1 MSKLALS
8 AISLALFSAYATAET
23 QQLDVISVVAQ
34 DPVHSATAS
43 QAQQSLGK
51 TTVSSQA
58 IEKQPAVN
66 DIADI
71 LRHQPGVTYNSGS
84 ATGQYGNKRQIDLRG
99 MGTENTLILIDGK
112 PATSR
117 QSARYGRN
125 NGRNTLGD
133 SKWVPIEEIESV
145 EVIRGTEAAR
155 YGNGAMGG
163 VVNIKTKPVTDK
175 LKGSI
180 TYNLNVPENSQY
192 GTSNRATFNLSGP
205 IIQDVLGFR
214 LYGSWNKTR
223 ADAIDTNNV
232 TVTTG
237 INRRTRE
244 PVVTTTHYPARE
256 GVRNKDIA
264 GRLSWKITPE
274 QVLTLDAS
282 YSRQGN
288 IYAGGDIESDSISTD
303 AADITT
309 ELPYQGAE
317 TNRVYRQVYA
327 LTHEGKWS
335 WGENKTYVQFDK
347 TVNSRFPVYLGFG
360 TEGTWENQNFVD
372 SKLTNYRFNH
382 EMIIPFSWYGDHKF
396 TVGVDANH
404 SKLNDPDSTSYSF
417 SRDGTNG
424 MNLGYISWLADGD
437 RSGTNSVN
445 EYGLFIE
452 DVIDFKQG
460 TIVTPMVRFDYH
472 SVSKSNWSPSLN
484 ISHDLNPYLTIKGG
498 LARAYKAPNLYQSN
512 PNYVLANRQ
521 NNCPVNGRSLDEVGS
536 CYTVGNKDLKPETSF
551 NKEIGFELHN
561 QDGHKLGLT
570 YYHNAYRNKIEADT
584 NVLATTTN
592 ESGRAFMLDGRTP
605 ITSTDIYK
613 WDNIPR
619 ATVEGLEGYL
629 NLPLVADKL
638 DLATNFTYIRKSIN
652 KSTGNP
658 LSLMPKYTISS
669 TLTYQATDNLDFA
682 TTYTRYGKQLSRP
695 NAVRYMHY
703 TINPVVQ
710 ERLGSYGVWGASVG
724 YKWGDFSVRAGVS
737 NILNKRIYVTNS
749 AASKSNEIGRAYY
762 TTLKYSF

>member
-1 MSKLALS
+1 MFKTPNKLTTHLS
-8 AISLALFSAYATAET
+8 TLSLALLSCYASAAV
-23 QQLDVISVVAQ
+23 QQLDTIAVTTE
-34 DPVHSATAS
+34 DPSHSASAS
-43 QAQQSLGK
+43 QAIQSLGK
-51 TTVSSQA
+51 TIVTSQA

-66 DIADI
+66 DVADI
-71 LRHQPGVTYNSGS
+71 IRHQPGVTYNSGS
-84 ATGQYGNKRQIDLRG
+84 ATGEYGNKRQIDLRG
-99 MGTENTLILIDGK
+99 MGAENTLILIDGK

-133 SKWVPIEEIESV
+133 SKWVPIEEIESI

-163 VVNIKTKPVTDK
+163 VVNIKTKPITDK
-175 LKGSI
+175 LKGSV
-180 TYNLNVPENSQY
+180 TYSLNVPENSKF
-192 GTSNRATFNLSGP
+192 GTTNRATFNLSGP
-205 IIQDVLGFR
+205 IVQDVLGFR
-214 LYGSWNKTR
+214 LYGSWNKTKQ
-223 ADAIDTNNV
+223 DALDANPPIV
-232 TVTTG
+232 TVGRNGSPSTT
-237 INRRTRE
+237 
-244 PVVTTTHYPARE
+244 YYAARE

-264 GRLSWKITPE
+264 GRLSWKITPD

-288 IYAGGDIESDSISTD
+288 LYAGGDTESDTGSIDSATFD
-303 AADITT
+303 M
-309 ELPYQGAE
+309 QGAE
-317 TNRVYRQVYA
+317 TNRVYRQAYA

-360 TEGTWENQNFVD
+360 TEGTWENHNFVD
-372 SKLTNYRFNH
+372 SKLTNYRFSH
-382 EMIIPFSWYGDHKF
+382 EMIIPFEWHGDHKF
-396 TVGVDANH
+396 TIGVEANH
-404 SKLNDPDSTSYSF
+404 SKLNDADSTSYDFVNDSIA
-417 SRDGTNG
+417 SVGSLGTIPWLAQGNRDGHT
-424 MNLGYISWLADGD
+424 SA
-437 RSGTNSVN
+437 S
-445 EYGLFIE
+445 EYGVFIE

-460 TIVTPMVRFDYH
+460 TIITPMVRFDYH
-472 SVSKSNWSPSLN
+472 TVSKSNWSPSLN
-484 ISHDLNPYLTIKGG
+484 ISHDINPYLTLKGG

-521 NNCPVNGRSLDEVGS
+521 NNCPVNGQALADVGS

-561 QDGHKLGLT
+561 QEGYKLGLT
-570 YYHNAYRNKIEADT
+570 YYHNAYHNKIEADT
-584 NVLATTTN
+584 NVLATVKNPNWEKAMVSETADT
-592 ESGRAFMLDGRTP
+592 A
-605 ITSTDIYK
+605 IYK

-638 DLATNFTYIRKSIN
+638 DLSTNFTYIRKSIN
-652 KSTGNP
+652 KTTGNP

-695 NAVRYMHY
+695 NNVRYMHY
-703 TINPVVQ
+703 VNNPVVQ

-737 NILNKRIYVTNS
+737 NILNKRINVTNS

>member
-1 MSKLALS
+1 MSKSKTISHKLS
-8 AISLALFSAYATAET
+8 VISLAFFSLYATAET
-23 QQLDVISVVAQ
+23 QQLDTISVTAE
-34 DPVHSATAS
+34 DPSHSATAS
-43 QAQQSLGK
+43 QAQQSLGH
-51 TTVSSQA
+51 TTVTSQA

-66 DIADI
+66 DIADVI
-71 LRHQPGVTYNSGS
+71 RHQPGVTYNSGS

-99 MGTENTLILIDGK
+99 MGAENTLILIDGK

-180 TYNLNVPENSQY
+180 TYSLNVPENSKY

-205 IIQDVLGFR
+205 ILQDVLGFR
-214 LYGSWNKTR
+214 LYGSWNKTKQ
-223 ADAIDTNNV
+223 DAIDANPP
-232 TVTTG
+232 TVTTSNNG
-237 INRRTRE
+237 T
-244 PVVTTTHYPARE
+244 TSTTHYAARE

-264 GRLSWKITPE
+264 GRLSWKITPD

-288 IYAGGDIESDSISTD
+288 LYAGGDSESSSIP
-303 AADITT
+303 AAT
-309 ELPYQGAE
+309 LAMQGAE

-335 WGENKTYVQFDK
+335 WGENKTYFQFDK
-347 TVNSRFPVYLGFG
+347 TVNSRYPVGLGYSA
-360 TEGTWENQNFVD
+360 EGSWSDYSFVD

-382 EMIIPFSWYGDHKF
+382 EMIIPFEWHADHKF
-396 TVGVDANH
+396 TLGMEASH
-404 SKLNDPDSTSYSF
+404 SKLNDPDSMKYDF
-417 SRDGTNG
+417 VNNG
-424 MNLGYISWLADGD
+424 FFNLGTIPWLEQGNRGGETSA
-437 RSGTNSVN
+437 S
-445 EYGLFIE
+445 EYGLFVE

-460 TIVTPMVRFDYH
+460 TVVTPMIRFDYH
-472 SVSKSNWSPSLN
+472 SVSKVNWSPSLN
-484 ISHDLNPYLTIKGG
+484 ISHDVNPYLTIKGG
-498 LARAYKAPNLYQSN
+498 LARAYKAPNLYQST

-521 NNCPVNGRSLDEVGS
+521 NNCPVNGRALADVGS

-561 QDGHKLGLT
+561 QAGYKLGLT
-570 YYHNAYRNKIEADT
+570 YYHNAYRDKIEADT
-584 NVLATTTN
+584 NVLATVYNPEWRRARISESAGTTV
-592 ESGRAFMLDGRTP
+592 
-605 ITSTDIYK
+605 YK

-629 NLPLVADKL
+629 NLPLIADKL
-638 DLATNFTYIRKSIN
+638 DFSTNFTYIRKSVN
-652 KSTGNP
+652 KTTGNP

-669 TLTYQATDNLDFA
+669 TLTYQVTDNFDFA

-695 NAVRYMHY
+695 NGVRYMDFN
-703 TINPVVQ
+703 TATGSDKTVQ
-710 ERLGSYGVWGASVG
+710 DRLGSYGVWGASIG

>member
-1 MSKLALS
+1 MFKTPNKLTTHLS
-8 AISLALFSAYATAET
+8 TLSLALLSCYASAAV
-23 QQLDVISVVAQ
+23 QQLDTIAVTTE
-34 DPVHSATAS
+34 DPSHSASAS
-43 QAQQSLGK
+43 QAIQSLGK
-51 TTVSSQA
+51 TIVTSQA

-66 DIADI
+66 DVADI
-71 LRHQPGVTYNSGS
+71 IRHQPGVTYNSGS
-84 ATGQYGNKRQIDLRG
+84 ATGEYGNKRQIDLRG
-99 MGTENTLILIDGK
+99 MGAENTLILIDGK

-133 SKWVPIEEIESV
+133 SKWVPIEEIESI

-163 VVNIKTKPVTDK
+163 VVNIKTKPITDK
-175 LKGSI
+175 LKGSV
-180 TYNLNVPENSQY
+180 TYSLNVPENSKF
-192 GTSNRATFNLSGP
+192 GTTNRATFNLSGP

-214 LYGSWNKTR
+214 LYGSWNKTKQ
-223 ADAIDTNNV
+223 DALDANPPQ
-232 TVTTG
+232 TTSTG
-237 INRRTRE
+237 ST
-244 PVVTTTHYPARE
+244 YYAARE

-264 GRLSWKITPE
+264 GRLSWKITPD

-288 IYAGGDIESDSISTD
+288 LYAGGDTESDTGSIDSATFD
-303 AADITT
+303 M
-309 ELPYQGAE
+309 QGAE
-317 TNRVYRQVYA
+317 TNRVYRQAYA

-347 TVNSRFPVYLGFG
+347 TVNSRFPVGLGWG
-360 TEGTWENQNFVD
+360 TEGSWDGRTFVD
-372 SKLTNYRFNH
+372 STLENYRFNN
-382 EMIIPFSWYGDHKF
+382 EMIIPFEWHADHQL
-396 TVGVDANH
+396 TVGLEASH
-404 SKLNDPDSTSYSF
+404 SKLNDPDSTSF
-417 SRDGTNG
+417 DLVNEQRRF
-424 MNLGYISWLADGD
+424 LG
-437 RSGTNSVN
+437 SVN
-445 EYGLFIE
+445 VIGLDDGSRYSKTSASEYGLFVE
-452 DVIDFKQG
+452 DQINFRQG
-460 TIVTPMVRFDYH
+460 TVITPMIRFDYH

-484 ISHDLNPYLTIKGG
+484 ISHDVNPYLTIKGG

-512 PNYVLANRQ
+512 PNYILTNRQ

-561 QDGHKLGLT
+561 EAGYKLGLT

-584 NVLATTTN
+584 NVLATTYN
-592 ESGRAFMLDGRTP
+592 PSGQAKTTTGQA
-605 ITSTDIYK
+605 ITTTDIYK

-629 NLPLVADKL
+629 NLPLMADKL
-638 DLATNFTYIRKSIN
+638 DFSTNFTYIRKSIN
-652 KSTGNP
+652 KTTGNP

-695 NAVRYMHY
+695 NNVRYMHY
-703 TINPVVQ
+703 VNNPVVQ

-737 NILNKRIYVTNS
+737 NILNKRINVTNS